1 MIVWYKYGISFI
13 AKDHKKYRHE
23 IAINIMLTLLIIP
36 EHAIGMS
43 PPYTDCAPYLDKV
56 LFMTTWTIA
65 MAI

>member
-1 MIVWYKYGISFI
+1 MIGWVPCDIPITI
-13 AKDHKKYRHE
+13 AM
-23 IAINIMLTLLIIP
+23 NIMFTLLIIP
-36 EHAIGMS
+36 EHASGMS